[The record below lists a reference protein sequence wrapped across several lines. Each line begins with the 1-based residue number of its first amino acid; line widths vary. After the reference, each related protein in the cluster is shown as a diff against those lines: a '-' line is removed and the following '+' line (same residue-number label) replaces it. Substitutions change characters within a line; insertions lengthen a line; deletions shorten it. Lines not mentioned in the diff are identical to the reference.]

1 IADGNRQDTDLNH
14 GNPHP
19 GTYFTPQGDP
29 RHNLPPT
36 PQQQEP
42 AQQPPVQQPV
52 VQQPT
57 QQQPMQPLA
66 QRQRPAAQ
74 TPPPARTMPPA
85 GRRVGAA
92 NELQGGGPNLQ
103 DMLTTMAAAGASDP
117 HLTVRSPP
125 MVARRRAPGA
135 LEGYPMLGCD

>member
-1 IADGNRQDTDLNH
+1 MADGNRQDTHLTH

-36 PQQQEP
+36 PQQQP
-42 AQQPPVQQPV
+42 PVQQPPVQQPV

-57 QQQPMQPLA
+57 QQQPPIQQPPIQQPIA

-85 GRRVGAA
+85 RRRGGAA
-92 NELQGGGPNLQ
+92 NGLQDGGPNLQ
-103 DMLTTMAAAGASDP
+103 
-117 HLTVRSPP
+117 HR
-125 MVARRRAPGA
+125 PG
-135 LEGYPMLGCD
+135 EPR